1 MGRWSQIRHD
11 TGNCGLSVTRVT
23 PRRGGFWLGCTD
35 KARSWATVM
44 DLFSRARGLL
54 AGRMPLPAAEPLR
67 KLGKSYHAVTIE
79 PGPRCCTL
87 ARSISDK
94 RFLSTN
100 APPLPLKSC
109 SRADCTCRY
118 VHYADRRLGP
128 RRAA

>member
-1 MGRWSQIRHD
+1 
-11 TGNCGLSVTRVT
+11 
-23 PRRGGFWLGCTD
+23 
-35 KARSWATVM
+35 M
-44 DLFSRARGLL
+44 DLFSKARGLL
-54 AGRMPLPAAEPLR
+54 AGRMSLPAAEPLR
-67 KLGKSYHAVTIE
+67 KLGKSYHAVAIE

-118 VHYADRRLGP
+118 VHYADRRLGL
-128 RRAA
+128 RRAGDMGVCVDGYLEQDRRGQPFRGRRGIDR